1 MNVLEWGALI
11 VGGGIGAG
19 VRYLL
24 DGAIIRG
31 RKDAFPLGILVVNIV
46 GSFLLGL
53 LTGVPQV
60 SPAWLAIVGTGD
72 SCQPI
77 PVTSRSAPDCSI
89 ARANHAIS
97 PPSRPSSSRSMAPI
111 KLSSPP
117 ENKLTESKGGAI
129 RLGGSA

>member
-60 SPAWLAIVGTGD
+60 SPAWLAIVGTG
-72 SCQPI
+72 
-77 PVTSRSAPDCSI
+77 V
-89 ARANHAIS
+89 
-97 PPSRPSSSRSMAPI
+97 
-111 KLSSPP
+111 
-117 ENKLTESKGGAI
+117 
-129 RLGGSA
+129 LGGFTTFSTVAVETVLLAQRRRRDWAWVNLLGTFLVCLVAAAVGLAIGGLFPR

>member
-60 SPAWLAIVGTGD
+60 SPAWLAIIGTG
-72 SCQPI
+72 
-77 PVTSRSAPDCSI
+77 V
-89 ARANHAIS
+89 
-97 PPSRPSSSRSMAPI
+97 
-111 KLSSPP
+111 
-117 ENKLTESKGGAI
+117 
-129 RLGGSA
+129 LGGFTTFSTVAVETVLLAQRRRRDWAWVNLLGTFLVCLVAAAVGLAIGGLFPR

>member
-24 DGAIIRG
+24 DGAIMRG

-60 SPAWLAIVGTGD
+60 SPAWLAIIGTG
-72 SCQPI
+72 
-77 PVTSRSAPDCSI
+77 V
-89 ARANHAIS
+89 
-97 PPSRPSSSRSMAPI
+97 
-111 KLSSPP
+111 
-117 ENKLTESKGGAI
+117 
-129 RLGGSA
+129 LGGFTTFSTVAVETVLLAQRRRRDWAWVNLLGTFLVCLVAAAVGLTIGGLFPR

>member
-1 MNVLEWGALI
+1 MNALEWGALI

-19 VRYLL
+19 ARYLL

-60 SPAWLAIVGTGD
+60 SPAWLAIIGTG
-72 SCQPI
+72 
-77 PVTSRSAPDCSI
+77 V
-89 ARANHAIS
+89 
-97 PPSRPSSSRSMAPI
+97 
-111 KLSSPP
+111 
-117 ENKLTESKGGAI
+117 
-129 RLGGSA
+129 LGGFTTFSTVAVETVLLAQRRRRDWAWVNLLGTFLVCLVAAAVGLAIGGLFPR

>member
-24 DGAIIRG
+24 DSAIIRG

-60 SPAWLAIVGTGD
+60 SPAWLAIIGTG
-72 SCQPI
+72 
-77 PVTSRSAPDCSI
+77 V
-89 ARANHAIS
+89 
-97 PPSRPSSSRSMAPI
+97 
-111 KLSSPP
+111 
-117 ENKLTESKGGAI
+117 
-129 RLGGSA
+129 LGGFTTFSTVAVETVLLAQRRRRDWAWVNLLGTFLVCLVAAAVGLAIGGLFPR

>member
-53 LTGVPQV
+53 LTGLPHV
-60 SPAWLAIVGTGD
+60 SPAWLAIIGTG
-72 SCQPI
+72 
-77 PVTSRSAPDCSI
+77 V
-89 ARANHAIS
+89 
-97 PPSRPSSSRSMAPI
+97 
-111 KLSSPP
+111 
-117 ENKLTESKGGAI
+117 
-129 RLGGSA
+129 LGGFTTFSTVAVETVLLAQRRRRDWAWVNLLGTFLVCLVAAAVGLTIGGLFPR

>member
-60 SPAWLAIVGTGD
+60 SPAWLAIVGTG
-72 SCQPI
+72 
-77 PVTSRSAPDCSI
+77 V
-89 ARANHAIS
+89 
-97 PPSRPSSSRSMAPI
+97 
-111 KLSSPP
+111 
-117 ENKLTESKGGAI
+117 
-129 RLGGSA
+129 LGGFTTFSTVAVETVLLAQQRRRDWAWVNLLGTFLVCLVAAAVGLTIGGLFPR